1 MASGFSRKA
10 AEALSR
16 KIELGELMRQTAALT
31 AFVVLL
37 APSLSTLGTVP
48 SRIK

>member
-1 MASGFSRKA
+1 
-10 AEALSR
+10 
-16 KIELGELMRQTAALT
+16 MRQTAALI

-37 APSLSTLGTVP
+37 APALSTLGTVP